1 MSTSILAFVLAVSA
15 AQLDDG
21 FQTRVIQEAYDR
33 YTPAMCLVTYTA
45 EITNPTSGETTK
57 RDNSSLGLI
66 VSAGGLVMAP
76 GHMQLE
82 NSEPF
87 NISVAVGQGDE
98 EKKYAAK
105 LLKKP
110 DDVNV
115 CLMQLQVEDKVS
127 FPYVRFTPVV
137 TLHVGDPILLIG
149 ILSETLDFSR
159 GIVTTRVTAVL
170 EKPRPTYAIEG
181 AIRYGFVSGP
191 VVDSQGRAIGVV
203 GFDLTTSEGGDL
215 YVRSGH
221 PLVYQAGLFQKYID
235 NPPVETT
242 LPGGEEAWLG
252 VFTQPLNDDFAEYW
266 GLEKRG
272 GLIISSIVTG
282 SPAEAA
288 GLKPGDVITQFD
300 GTPIRA
306 KQDREVIGFTKLV
319 RESQIGKPVNI
330 KVLRDQQP
338 MDFQITLASRPK
350 SARDAGEYV
359 DEVFGLTVRELTT
372 DVRLLLNLS
381 EDIKGVIVRR
391 VKSGSVA
398 DLARMR
404 PGIIIMNLGD
414 HPVASIDEFKA
425 AIEQI
430 AADKPDEVSAFCRA
444 GAATGF
450 FRLEPRWEDN
460 AGKEPAK

>member
-1 MSTSILAFVLAVSA
+1 MSTSILAFVLAVTA

-21 FQTRVIQEAYDR
+21 FQTKVIQEAYDR

-45 EITNPTSGETTK
+45 EITNPASGEATK
-57 RDNSSLGLI
+57 RDNSALGLI
-66 VSAGGLVMAP
+66 VSPRGLVMAP

-87 NISVAVGQGDE
+87 NVSVAVGQGDQ
-98 EKKYAAK
+98 EKKYTAK

-110 DDVNV
+110 DDVNI
-115 CLMQLQVEDKVS
+115 CFMQLQAEGGAS
-127 FPYVRFTPVV
+127 FPYVRFTPGV
-137 TLHVGDPILLIG
+137 TLKVGDPILLMG

-170 EKPRPTYAIEG
+170 EKPRPTYPIEG
-181 AIRYGFVSGP
+181 ALRYGFVSGP
-191 VVDSQGRAIGVV
+191 VLGCDGGAIGVV
-203 GFDLTTSEGGDL
+203 GFDLTPSEGGDL
-215 YVRSGH
+215 YVRSGQ
-221 PLVYQAGLFQKYID
+221 PLVYQTDLFQKYID
-235 NPPVETT
+235 HPPVETSE
-242 LPGGEEAWLG
+242 PGGEEAWLG
-252 VFTQPLNDDFAEYW
+252 IFTQPLNDDFATYW

-272 GLIISSIVTG
+272 GLIISSIVAG

-288 GLKPGDVITQFD
+288 GLRPGDVIMQFD
-300 GTPIRA
+300 ATPIRA
-306 KQDREVIGFTKLV
+306 KLDREVIGFTKLV
-319 RESQIGKPVNI
+319 RESQIGKPINI
-330 KVLRDQQP
+330 KILRDLQP
-338 MDFQITLASRPK
+338 MEFQVALTTRPK

-359 DEVFGLTVRELTT
+359 DEVLGLTVRELTT

-381 EDIKGVIVRR
+381 EDVKGVIVRR

-404 PGIIIMNLGD
+404 AGIIIMNLGD

-425 AIEQI
+425 ALEEIS
-430 AADKPDEVSAFCRA
+430 ADKPDEISAFCRA

-450 FRLEPRWEDN
+450 FRLEPRWEEN
-460 AGKEPAK
+460 AGK

>member
-1 MSTSILAFVLAVSA
+1 MSTSILAFVLAVAA

-21 FQTRVIQEAYDR
+21 FQARVIREAYDR

-45 EITNPTSGETTK
+45 EITNPASGEATK
-57 RDNSSLGLI
+57 RDNSALGLI
-66 VSAGGLVMAP
+66 VSPRGLVLAP

-87 NISVAVGQGDE
+87 NVSVAVGQGDQ

-115 CLMQLQVEDKVS
+115 CLMQLQAEDGVS
-127 FPYVRFTPVV
+127 FPYVRFTPGV
-137 TLHVGDPILLIG
+137 TLQVGDPILLIG
-149 ILSETLDFSR
+149 ILSETMDFAR

-170 EKPRPTYAIEG
+170 DKPRPTYPIEG

-191 VVDSQGRAIGVV
+191 VVDCEGRVIGVV
-203 GFDLTTSEGGDL
+203 GFDLTPSEGGDL
-215 YVRSGH
+215 YVRSGQ
-221 PLVYQAGLFQKYID
+221 PLVYQTDLFQKYID
-235 NPPVETT
+235 APPVETSE
-242 LPGGEEAWLG
+242 PAGEEAWLG
-252 VFTQPLNDDFAEYW
+252 IFTQPLNDDFAAYW

-272 GLIISSIVTG
+272 GLIISSIVPG
-282 SPAEAA
+282 SPAETA
-288 GLKPGDVITQFD
+288 GLKPGDVVTQFD
-300 GTPIRA
+300 STPIRA
-306 KQDREVIGFTKLV
+306 KLDREVLGFTKLV
-319 RESQIGKPVNI
+319 RESRIGKPVDI
-330 KVLRDQQP
+330 EVLRDQQP
-338 MDFQITLASRPK
+338 IEFKITLVARPK

-359 DEVFGLTVRELTT
+359 DEVLGLTVRELTT

-381 EDIKGVIVRR
+381 EDVKGVIVRR

-414 HPVASIDEFKA
+414 HPVTTIDEFKA
-425 AIEQI
+425 AVEQI
-430 AADKPDEVSAFCRA
+430 STDKPDEVSAFCRA

-460 AGKEPAK
+460 AGK